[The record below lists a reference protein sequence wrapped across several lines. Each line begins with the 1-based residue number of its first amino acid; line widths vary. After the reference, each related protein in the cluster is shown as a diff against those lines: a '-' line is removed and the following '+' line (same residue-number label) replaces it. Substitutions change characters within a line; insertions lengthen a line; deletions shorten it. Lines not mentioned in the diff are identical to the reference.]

1 MLNMLH
7 INIEN
12 ISLDPFFKILCL
24 LVIAYLSKFATM
36 AMWLAT
42 KILKWYSLRGKC
54 HEFSHVMTGSF
65 QTENVMCFP

>member
-12 ISLDPFFKILCL
+12 ISHFFLILCL

-65 QTENVMCFP
+65 QTENVMSFP